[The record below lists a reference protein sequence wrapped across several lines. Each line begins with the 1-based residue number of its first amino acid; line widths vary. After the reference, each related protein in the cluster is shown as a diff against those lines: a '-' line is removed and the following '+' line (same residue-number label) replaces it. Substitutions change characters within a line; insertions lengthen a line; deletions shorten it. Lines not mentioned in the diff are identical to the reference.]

1 MGVGIVLILV
11 RNETL
16 QLEIGIDMNH
26 RFIPALKDSNSAEF
40 RKLECLLREKTG
52 MISAIPYLAK
62 PPYEMLYGKGQ
73 KL

>member
-1 MGVGIVLILV
+1 M

-26 RFIPALKDSNSAEF
+26 RFVPALEDPNSAEF

-52 MISAIPYLAK
+52 MKSAIPYLAI
-62 PPYEMLYGKGQ
+62 PPYEMLYSKGQ
-73 KL
+73 NRGHVAKS